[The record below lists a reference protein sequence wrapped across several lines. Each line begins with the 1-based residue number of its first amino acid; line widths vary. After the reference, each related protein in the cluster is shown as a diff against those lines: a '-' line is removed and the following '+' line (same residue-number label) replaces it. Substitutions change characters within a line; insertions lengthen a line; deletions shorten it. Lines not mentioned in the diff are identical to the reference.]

1 MNTFEELIAN
11 GINAQT
17 AKEMLNSYRKK
28 IGTMNGIYEITDI
41 TYDPNIRG
49 KVVELTCTECGE
61 KIYRTVISGK
71 NKWSELI
78 KSCTCQKKRKL
89 NQQKEEAEKISKNK
103 KAQMCELLG
112 KTIGDYLVS
121 AIEWDSE
128 NPFYKM
134 RCTTCGSEIMT
145 SARPEIFGRRKNFKC
160 TKHYVPPIKYDD
172 SYIGKKKNFLTV
184 KGIVRGGTRSS
195 RMFLCK
201 CDCGNKKIVKPAFW
215 NNGSVKSCGCCSR
228 PTKLEHSEELD
239 RLRRIR
245 RGMIQRCYN
254 KNNENYENYGKRG
267 ISICEEWLESQDTFI
282 EWALQNGYAN
292 NLSIDRIDANG
303 NYEPSNCRWA
313 DKYVQANNKR
323 PSCEW
328 NRQIKR
334 TWTIDGETKSRKE
347 WCEIYNIGLET
358 ALYRIN
364 HKGMSVI
371 QALTAPKETDGRPRK
386 KEEHENIG

>member
-1 MNTFEELIAN
+1 
-11 GINAQT
+11 
-17 AKEMLNSYRKK
+17 
-28 IGTMNGIYEITDI
+28 
-41 TYDPNIRG
+41 
-49 KVVELTCTECGE
+49 
-61 KIYRTVISGK
+61 
-71 NKWSELI
+71 
-78 KSCTCQKKRKL
+78 
-89 NQQKEEAEKISKNK
+89 
-103 KAQMCELLG
+103 
-112 KTIGDYLVS
+112 
-121 AIEWDSE
+121 
-128 NPFYKM
+128 
-134 RCTTCGSEIMT
+134 
-145 SARPEIFGRRKNFKC
+145 
-160 TKHYVPPIKYDD
+160 
-172 SYIGKKKNFLTV
+172 
-184 KGIVRGGTRSS
+184 
-195 RMFLCK
+195 
-201 CDCGNKKIVKPAFW
+201 
-215 NNGSVKSCGCCSR
+215 
-228 PTKLEHSEELD
+228 
-239 RLRRIR
+239 
-245 RGMIQRCYN
+245 MIQRCYN

-267 ISICEEWLESQDTFI
+267 ISICEEWLENQDTFI

-313 DKYVQANNKR
+313 DKYVQANNRR